1 MAALRIARSTASRS
15 IHIPKEKFQMQSTL
29 RAIALVATLALGLA
43 ACGGSGGSEST
54 PPPSGGN
61 ASPAENPPPAA
72 LFTLTL
78 SGDKLV
84 LLQGATG
91 SVQATVTRAAG
102 FNDAVTIE
110 LSGLP
115 EGVSAA
121 PAVVAA
127 GATTVNLV
135 LSAQA
140 AAPHSLPTNATAT
153 GRANDKAA
161 SKPLTVTV
169 RGLPGVVDTSFAGG
183 AVVTPVDIGED
194 FVNAVAVQA
203 DGKVLVAGSS
213 AMIGGTKLSLL
224 RYQRDGALDTTFG
237 AGGKVLV
244 AVGAAGDDRAN
255 AVAVQDDGKIV
266 VAGSSDQGASG
277 LDFAL
282 LRFNND
288 GSLDAGF
295 GTGGKVL
302 SDFGSDTDRAWALL
316 LMPDGSIVVGGETN
330 TGNNAGGVDFAL
342 ARFGANGAPVAGF
355 GTQGKVITPLKS
367 AAGTD
372 TVRALALQTV
382 GGAARILAVGGE
394 GDFLAARYTDAGAL
408 DGSFATNGKVV
419 GLFNA
424 NIGSAHAVTVLPSGE
439 AVIAGHIGHN
449 FAAVQLTAGGQ
460 LDNGFGPGNDGRFV
474 LPVSATNWDEA
485 TAVVRQVDGKLI
497 VSGWV
502 YSGNSSAGD
511 FAAVRLGID
520 GRLDDG
526 FGNAGITIKPMAAG
540 TKNDLAHAA
549 VLQPDERIP
558 SVRAI
563 VAGEANGSNHDVAL
577 TRLWL

>member
-1 MAALRIARSTASRS
+1 M
-15 IHIPKEKFQMQSTL
+15 KFTL
-29 RAIALVATLALGLA
+29 RSIALVAALALGLS

-54 PPPSGGN
+54 PPAN
-61 ASPAENPPPAA
+61 ENPPPIENPPPSD

-91 SVQATVTRAAG
+91 RMQATIARVAG
-102 FNDAVTIE
+102 FNDAVTVE

-115 EGVSAA
+115 QGVSAA
-121 PAVVAA
+121 PVVIAA
-127 GATTVNLV
+127 GATVADLV

-140 AAPHSLPTNATAT
+140 SAPHSLPTTATAT
-153 GRANDKAA
+153 GRANDKTAA
-161 SKPLTVTV
+161 KPLTVTV
-169 RGLPGVVDTSFAGG
+169 RGRPGVVDTSFAGG
-183 AVVTPVDIGED
+183 TIVTPVDIGED
-194 FVNAVAVQA
+194 HVNAVAVQA

-213 AMIGGTKLSLL
+213 GTVGGTKLSVL

-237 AGGKVLV
+237 TSGKVLV
-244 AVGAAGDDRAN
+244 ALGTNGNDRAN
-255 AVAVQDDGKIV
+255 AIAVQDDGKIV
-266 VAGSSDQGASG
+266 VAGSSQQGTSG

-282 LRFNND
+282 LRFNAD
-288 GSLDAGF
+288 GTADAGF
-295 GTGGKVL
+295 GNGGKVFA
-302 SDFGSDTDRAWALL
+302 DFGSESDRAWALL
-316 LMPDGSIVVGGETN
+316 LMPDQSIVVGGETN
-330 TGNNAGGVDFAL
+330 TGNSAGGVDFAL
-342 ARFGANGAPVAGF
+342 ARFSASGALVAGF

-372 TVRALALQTV
+372 VVRALALQTV
-382 GGAARILAVGGE
+382 GGATHILAVGGE

-408 DGSFATNGKVV
+408 DGTFASNGKVV

-424 NIGSAHAVTVLPSGE
+424 NIGSAYAVTVLPDGA

-449 FAAVQLTAGGQ
+449 FAAVQLGASGQ
-460 LDNGFGPGNDGRFV
+460 LDNRFGPANDGRFV
-474 LPVSATNWDEA
+474 LPVSAANWDEA
-485 TAVVRQVDGKLI
+485 TAVVRQADGKLI
-497 VSGWV
+497 LSGWV

-511 FAAVRLGID
+511 FAALRLQADGTID
-520 GRLDDG
+520 ST
-526 FGNAGITIKPMAAG
+526 FGNAGITIQPMAAG

-549 VLQPDERIP
+549 VLQPDTRIP

-563 VAGEANGSNHDVAL
+563 LAGEANGSNHDVAL

>member
-1 MAALRIARSTASRS
+1 MKSRLRS
-15 IHIPKEKFQMQSTL
+15 
-29 RAIALVATLALGLA
+29 IALVAALAIGLS

-54 PPPSGGN
+54 PPASGN
-61 ASPAENPPPAA
+61 PPAENPPPAE
-72 LFTLTL
+72 LFSLTL
-78 SGDKLV
+78 SSDKLV
-84 LLQGATG
+84 LLQGASG
-91 SVQATVTRAAG
+91 SVQATVTRASG

-115 EGVSAA
+115 DGVSAQ
-121 PAVVAA
+121 PSVVNA
-127 GATTVNLV
+127 GASTVEIV
-135 LSAQA
+135 LTAQA
-140 AAPHSLPTNATAT
+140 SAPHSLPTTSSAT
-153 GRANDKAA
+153 GRASGQTA

-183 AVVTPVDIGED
+183 TVVTPVDIGED
-194 FVNAVAVQA
+194 YVNAVAVQA

-213 AMIGGTKLSLL
+213 GTVGGTKLSLL
-224 RYQRDGALDTTFG
+224 RYQRDGALDTAFG

-244 AVGAAGDDRAN
+244 ALGAAGNDRAN
-255 AVAVQDDGKIV
+255 AIALQADGKIV

-282 LRFNND
+282 LRFNAD
-288 GSLDAGF
+288 GTPDAGF
-295 GTGGKVL
+295 GNGGKVL
-302 SDFGSDTDRAWALL
+302 TDFGSNSDRAWALL
-316 LMPDGSIVVGGETN
+316 LMPDGSIVVGGEAN
-330 TGNNAGGVDFAL
+330 TGNTAGGVDFAL
-342 ARFGANGAPVAGF
+342 ARYSANGTPLASF
-355 GTQGKVITPLKS
+355 GTQGKVITALKS

-372 TVRALALQTV
+372 IVRALALQTV
-382 GGAARILAVGGE
+382 QGEARILAVGGD

-408 DGSFATNGKVV
+408 DGSFASNGKVV

-424 NIGSAHAVTVLPSGE
+424 NIGAAYAVTVLPGGE
-439 AVIAGHIGHN
+439 AVLAGHIGHN
-449 FAAVQLTAGGQ
+449 FAAVQLTPSGQ
-460 LDNGFGPGNDGRFV
+460 LDNRFGAANDGRFV

-485 TAVVRQVDGKLI
+485 TAIVRQADGKLI
-497 VSGWV
+497 LSGWV

-511 FAAVRLGID
+511 FAAVRLQAD
-520 GRLDDG
+520 GRIDAG
-526 FGNAGITIKPMAAG
+526 FGIAGTTIQPMAAG

-563 VAGEANGSNHDVAL
+563 IAGEANGTNHDVAL